1 MIKFFTF
8 SFQLSIDKRQVNKL
22 ATMRFLENGENGAF
36 LGPPGVSK
44 THLVSTLD
52 LVTAQHRL
60 STYYISCHQLIEQGN
75 S

>member
-1 MIKFFTF
+1 MIKFFAF

-36 LGPPGVSK
+36 LGTPGVDK
-44 THLVSTLD
+44 THLASTLD
-52 LVTAQHRL
+52 LVTAQYRL
-60 STYYISCHQLIEQGN
+60 STYYISCHQFIEQGN